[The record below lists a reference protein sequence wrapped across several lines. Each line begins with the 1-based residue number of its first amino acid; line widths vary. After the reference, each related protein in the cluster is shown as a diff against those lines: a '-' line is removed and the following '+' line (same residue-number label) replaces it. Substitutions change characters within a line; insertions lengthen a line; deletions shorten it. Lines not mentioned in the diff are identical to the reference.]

1 VLTRLTPYL
10 LLAGLALLFFGELVL
25 HPGLILY
32 SDHSDFVVQYLP
44 AKHFL
49 VASWRADGELPLW
62 CPYALAGLPFVHDIQ
77 VAAFYPPQAV
87 LYLLPEGLIGPA
99 MSWLIVAHV
108 IIAGWGAYAY
118 ARSQGLGTAGS
129 LVTGLG
135 YMFAGSWM
143 LHLLGAGHHP
153 FAPVAWLPL
162 AVLLLE
168 RAVRRAGRG
177 EVVAALLNAAWG
189 GAVFGVLCL
198 GAQPQLTFY
207 AGAFLAVWL
216 LGPALEGAA
225 TWRRR
230 AAALARWAGLGC
242 WAGLFAVGLFA
253 VQLLPTAEA
262 TRLTTRAVSGAVPD
276 PPNTV
281 VRALVSVAG
290 PLVADET
297 WEYHGGL
304 GVVWGA
310 VAALAPVLVRG
321 RVRFQALVTAAL
333 VLFAVGGALLEE
345 LPVFRLFRIPPR
357 MFLIA
362 ALPISLLAGTTTDAL
377 CSARPAP
384 ATLARGRRVA
394 LGVMAALLLGAG
406 VLAVLTRASGQA
418 LRFHPYWAALA
429 LLIPAALWLPGR
441 LWASAAWRVAWVAA
455 LLIDL
460 WALAWPLVAVRPEA
474 EVYAPTRSV
483 RYLADHQAVHGRV
496 LDRDVPGQMGN
507 TPLGFAQPL
516 LLRIEAVRGLNPID
530 VYRFK
535 EYVQLISD
543 RDDPP
548 AATGGLVNFEI
559 KDRALLDLMG
569 TRYLLQPS
577 DLKPEGDDWREVEN
591 DPRPAAFGNVVGG
604 MQRLPPYTLYENVVA
619 FPRAFVVAGAGRL
632 PDGPRARDALKATDF
647 RRTVLLEHEPPDP
660 GPTAAA
666 SPLRPAAIREYRPN
680 RVVIDVDGGAGFLVL
695 TDVWFP
701 GWTCT
706 VDGRPAEVY
715 RGDYVFRAVS
725 LPEGAREVVFRFVPD
740 SYRLGKLISG
750 LTLGLLAAL
759 TVLAGA
765 WLGLRRRRPTAV
777 SFSPET

>member
-10 LLAGLALLFFGELVL
+10 VLAGLALLFFAEMVL

-32 SDHSDFVVQYLP
+32 SDHSDFIVQYLP

-49 VASWRADGELPLW
+49 VESWRADGELPLW
-62 CPYALAGLPFVHDIQ
+62 CPYALAGMPFVHDIQ

-87 LYLLPEGLIGPA
+87 LYLLPDGLIGPA

-108 IIAGWGAYAY
+108 IVAGWGACAW
-118 ARSQGLGTAGS
+118 ARGRGLGATGS

-135 YMFAGSWM
+135 YMFAGAWM
-143 LHLLGAGHHP
+143 LHLLAAGHHP
-153 FAPVAWLPL
+153 FAPIAWLPWVVL
-162 AVLLLE
+162 FMEQAVC
-168 RAVRRAGRG
+168 RARHG
-177 EVVAALLNAAWG
+177 EVVAALLRAAWG

-207 AGAFLAVWL
+207 AGGFLAVWL
-216 LGPALEGAA
+216 LGPALEGVA
-225 TWRRR
+225 TWPSRGR
-230 AAALARWAGLGC
+230 ALALWAGLGA
-242 WAGLFAVGLFA
+242 WAGLWAVGLFA

-276 PPNTV
+276 PPGTV
-281 VRALVSVAG
+281 GRALVSVAG
-290 PLVADET
+290 PLMADET

-362 ALPISLLAGTTTDAL
+362 ALPISLLAGTTTHAL

-384 ATLARGRRVA
+384 AVLARCRRVA
-394 LGVMAALLLGAG
+394 LGVMGALLLAAG
-406 VLAVLTRASGQA
+406 VLALLLRARGQT
-418 LRFHPYWAALA
+418 LHFHPYWAALLI
-429 LLIPAALWLPGR
+429 LLPAALWLPGK
-441 LWASAAWRVAWVAA
+441 LSASAAWRAAWIIV

-460 WALAWPLVAVRPEA
+460 WALALPLVAVRPKA
-474 EVYAPTRSV
+474 EVYVPTRSV
-483 RYLADHQAVHGRV
+483 RYLAGREAGHGRV
-496 LDRDVPGQMGN
+496 LDRDVPGQIGN
-507 TPLGFAQPL
+507 TPLGFAQPF
-516 LLRIEAVRGLNPID
+516 LRHIEAVRGLNPID

-535 EYVQLISD
+535 EYVQFISD
-543 RDDPP
+543 RDQPP
-548 AATGGLVNFEI
+548 TASGGLVNFEI
-559 KDRALLDLMG
+559 RNRALFDLLG

-577 DLKPEGDDWREVEN
+577 DMKTEGAGWQEVEN
-591 DPRPAAFGNVVGG
+591 DPQPVAFGNVIGG
-604 MQRLPPYTLYENVVA
+604 MQTLPPYTLYENAGA
-619 FPRAFVVAGAGRL
+619 FPRAFVVPHAGRL
-632 PDGPRARDALKATDF
+632 PDRPSALEALRGTDF
-647 RRTVLLEHEPPDP
+647 RRTVLLEQEPPDP
-660 GPTAAA
+660 GPAPA
-666 SPLRPAAIREYRPN
+666 SEPFRPAAIRDYRPN
-680 RVVIDVDGGAGFLVL
+680 RVVIDVDGGAGYLVL

-706 VDGRPAEVY
+706 VDGRPADVY
-715 RGDYVFRAVS
+715 RANYAFRAVHV
-725 LPEGAREVVFRFVPD
+725 PDGAREVVFRFAPD

-750 LTLGLLAAL
+750 VTLGLLAAL
-759 TVLAGA
+759 TVGTGA
-765 WLGLRRRRPTAV
+765 WLALRRRRPAGACG
-777 SFSPET
+777 